1 MKKLYNK
8 RQNIYKKQ
16 SINEGVELLA
26 DIDSDN
32 FNDIELMPKDINS
45 KYNMKVERV
54 RKFLRTLIE
63 LWKESTFGN
72 NYKIAEYIRQHSQI
86 VEELNDPDNYKKYA
100 NLIVANDKKGLQ
112 TLLTIGTTLLGETY
126 NFNWIDTSHITD
138 MSELFSTNRRF
149 NGHIELWNTSNVTTM
164 KYMFQHAGNFNTSI
178 SDWDV
183 SNVTNMRGMF
193 ELAVSFNQNISN
205 WDVRNVTTMERMF
218 KYAYNFNQNIN
229 NWNVCWVENM
239 SSMFMQATQYNQ
251 PLDKWN
257 VKHVENMSYM
267 FAYTREFNQNINS
280 WNVSSVK
287 TLAGLFY
294 YAEAFNQPL
303 DKWDVSNCTLFYDM
317 FNRAY
322 EFNQNISNW
331 KMQKS
336 VQTYAMFDQCGIL
349 PKYMPA
355 KCRPELT
362 SESLK
367 MTYYKYLNENKLNIL
382 SDIDGESFDEQPL
395 QTKQISHKI
404 DATRRDVITQYL
416 TNMINGQEI
425 PEEIINEINNP
436 KYFKRY
442 ANLIPVNRK
451 YQLMNILER
460 AINIL
465 GDEANLNWINT
476 ENIED
481 MSHLFNND
489 LYMYFNGHIEL
500 WNVSNVTAM
509 ACMFQNCC
517 EFNCDISNWNVSKV
531 VSMANMFKDALS
543 FTQDL
548 TNWDVSSV
556 EHFEHMFVCS
566 GIANDKKLK
575 QSIIYNWNMP
585 DLLNAEYLFS
595 EDADEWV
602 YDDGYIYDDEDDY

>member
-1 MKKLYNK
+1 MKKLYSR
-8 RQNIYKKQ
+8 RQNIYKK
-16 SINEGVELLA
+16 SINEGVELLT

-32 FNDIELMPKDINS
+32 IGDIDLLPKNMNS
-45 KYNMKVERV
+45 KYNAVTAKVRN
-54 RKFLRTLIE
+54 FLRTLIT
-63 LWKESTFGN
+63 LWKQSTFGN
-72 NYKIAEYIRQHSQI
+72 NYKIAGYIKQHSQI
-86 VEELNDPDNYKKYA
+86 VEELNDPANYKKYA
-100 NLIVANDKKGLQ
+100 NLIAASDKKELQ
-112 TLLTIGTTLLGETY
+112 ELLTIGTTLLGETY
-126 NFNWIDTSHITD
+126 NFNWIDTSHVTD
-138 MSELFSTNRRF
+138 MSELFNTNRRF
-149 NGHIELWNTSNVTTM
+149 NGHIELWDVSNVTTM
-164 KYMFQHAGNFNTSI
+164 KYMFSHAGNFNTSI

-183 SNVTNMRGMF
+183 SNVTSMKGMF

-229 NWNVCWVENM
+229 NWNVYWVENM
-239 SSMFMQATQYNQ
+239 SNMFMQATRYNQ

-267 FAYTREFNQNINS
+267 FAYAREFNQNINT
-280 WNVSSVK
+280 WNVSSAK
-287 TLAGLFY
+287 SLAGLFY
-294 YAEAFNQPL
+294 HAESFNQPL
-303 DKWDVSNCTLFYDM
+303 DNWDVSNCTMFIDM
-317 FNRAY
+317 FNHAY
-322 EFNQNISNW
+322 NFNQDISNW

-336 VQTYAMFDQCGIL
+336 VQTYAMFEQCGII
-349 PKYMPA
+349 PKYMPV
-355 KCRPELT
+355 KCRPDLT
-362 SESLK
+362 SENLK

-382 SDIDGESFDEQPL
+382 SDIEVDSFDEQPI

-442 ANLIPVNRK
+442 ANLIQVNTK
-451 YQLMNILER
+451 YQLMNILEK
-460 AINIL
+460 AVNTL

-476 ENIED
+476 ENIND

-500 WNVSNVTAM
+500 WDVSNVTAM
-509 ACMFQNCC
+509 ACMFYNCC
-517 EFNCDISNWNVSKV
+517 EFNCDITNWNVSKV
-531 VSMANMFKDALS
+531 VSMANMFRDALS

-548 TNWDVSSV
+548 TNWDVSNV
-556 EHFEHMFVCS
+556 EHFTHMFVCS
-566 GIANDKKLK
+566 GVANDKKLK
-575 QSIIYNWNMP
+575 QSILYNWNMP

-595 EDADEWV
+595 EDADEWL
-602 YDDGYIYDDEDDY
+602 YDDNYIYDDDDDY